1 MIVPGEQRSGREAGL
16 LVYPVLSRR
25 SGGLSLGVNLFPDAK
40 SCSFDCP
47 YCEVFVP
54 SGPSHGFSLAKLKAE
69 LEDFLDR
76 VYPESWAPEPL
87 RNVCVSGNGEP
98 TVSAQLGDALG
109 LCADFRRSHPDIL
122 AKVPLVLITNSTGFL
137 DPNLSALLG
146 RFSRDEGLG
155 IWAKLDGG
163 NQAMFRRMSGEGI
176 PLEGIAEG
184 ILSFARH
191 HPVVIQTML
200 CEVEGRSPTDA
211 DLADYA
217 GLLSRLIAGGARV
230 DEVHLYTYARPSP
243 GGNCAPLD
251 DGTLLRH
258 SAFVRA
264 ATGLR
269 VRAFGTRSELHPQSP
284 GGQVRGAA
292 GG

>member
-1 MIVPGEQRSGREAGL
+1 MNVLGEHRSGREAGL

-54 SGPSHGFSLAKLKAE
+54 SGPSHGFSLPKLKDE
-69 LEDFLDR
+69 LQDFLDR
-76 VYPESWAPEPL
+76 GYPESWAPEPL
-87 RNVCVSGNGEP
+87 RNVCISGNGEP
-98 TVSAQLGDALG
+98 TVSSQVGEALG

-137 DPNLSALLG
+137 NPAISALLG
-146 RFSRDEGLG
+146 RFARDEGLV

-163 NQAMFRRMSGEGI
+163 NEAMFRRMSGEGI
-176 PLEGIAEG
+176 PLESIADG
-184 ILSFARH
+184 ILSFARL

-217 GLLSRLIAGGARV
+217 ALLTQLVVEGALI
-230 DEVHLYTYARPSP
+230 DEVHLYTFARPSP
-243 GGNCAPLD
+243 GGQCGPLGD
-251 DGTLLRH
+251 EIMLRH
-258 SAFVRA
+258 SAFARE

-269 VRAFGTRSELHPQSP
+269 VRAFGTRSELHPQSR
-284 GGQVRGAA
+284 GEQVRGAA

>member
-1 MIVPGEQRSGREAGL
+1 MSHYFQWVYMRGL
-16 LVYPVLSRR
+16 L
-25 SGGLSLGVNLFPDAK
+25 GGASPRPPLPLQALKTSLFPLPAPLPPPQAK
-40 SCSFDCP
+40 PHLQGAHGGEGGGGGGGF
-47 YCEVFVP
+47 FVR
-54 SGPSHGFSLAKLKAE
+54 A
-69 LEDFLDR
+69 
-76 VYPESWAPEPL
+76 
-87 RNVCVSGNGEP
+87 
-98 TVSAQLGDALG
+98 
-109 LCADFRRSHPDIL
+109 IL
-122 AKVPLVLITNSTGFL
+122 APACRAPAHFFLRPLLPSLTFFL
-137 DPNLSALLG
+137 TSPPFLPLSPT
-146 RFSRDEGLG
+146 
-155 IWAKLDGG
+155 
-163 NQAMFRRMSGEGI
+163 Q
-176 PLEGIAEG
+176 
-184 ILSFARH
+184 
-191 HPVVIQTML
+191 VI
-200 CEVEGRSPTDA
+200 GSPTDA